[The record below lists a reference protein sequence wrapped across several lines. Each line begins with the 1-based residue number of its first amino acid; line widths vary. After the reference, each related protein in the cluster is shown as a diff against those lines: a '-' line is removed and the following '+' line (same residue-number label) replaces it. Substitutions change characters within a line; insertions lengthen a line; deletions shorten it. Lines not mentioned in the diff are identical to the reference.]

1 MSWEVWTMKSKTSF
15 FDPTLLKKNLGR
27 FAPAWALLSL
37 ALFLNLPLPMLRS
50 LSSEGVPEYRLAE
63 ARRFLGNGETLGYVY
78 AFFAALLFAA
88 LVFKYLHRTRD
99 AYMMHAFPMTR
110 SCQFVTN
117 AVSGLLFWLL
127 PALFTVLC
135 SLGVLALFGVSGCGG
150 LAWAML
156 GRWLLAFLCFYGIAV
171 FAMQLS
177 GNTFIAVMSYGALNF
192 MFLVVP
198 LLCLMLAGFYFKGF
212 DYVISGNIL
221 RLAPIVELLRS
232 NPAELCMLWIY
243 GGLGLALLALSW
255 YLYRLRHVERAGD
268 AMVYPWARIAFRLL
282 FTLCVTLG
290 FGWLMATIFGSFRG
304 SQGDEFLPFA
314 LIGCVLGWFASS
326 MMVERTVKVF
336 KNKKVWLGFAACAAV
351 LILAVIG
358 LKYDLLGFQRK
369 VPETEQIASVEIWT
383 TGDYGEPGTDCIE
396 LTQAADLELIRDFHG
411 RAAKS
416 TSPERSRR
424 DLFGYYSYDG
434 YSDVHILY
442 HLKDGGTLR
451 RAYVVTD
458 DSDYQRL
465 GAIFA
470 RPDVAEAWYEKT
482 IPQRPED
489 YSHITIFGVTE
500 YVLGPGNEEYFGGD
514 ELECKNPGALR
525 EAILTDARAGRLP
538 VLNFLNRFSYFNDV
552 EFKGSSYNEVY
563 LCFERKDPNTA
574 ERILQ
579 IPIADSAQET
589 LKLFLP

>member
-1 MSWEVWTMKSKTSF
+1 MKSKMSF

-50 LSSEGVPEYRLAE
+50 LSSEGVPAYRLAE
-63 ARRFLGNGETLGYVY
+63 ARRFLENGETLGYVY

-198 LLCLMLAGFYFKGF
+198 LLCLLLAGFYFKGF

-221 RLAPIVELLRS
+221 RLAPIVELLRD

-369 VPETEQIASVEIWT
+369 VPETGQIASVEIWT

-396 LTQAADLELIRDFHG
+396 LTAPEDIDLVRAFHK
-411 RAAKS
+411 RVLESSAV
-416 TSPERSRR
+416 ERSGREF
-424 DLFGYYSYDG
+424 FGYDG
-434 YSDVHILY
+434 YGVHILY
-442 HLKDGGTLR
+442 HLQGGGTLR
-451 RAYVVTD
+451 RVYEPGL
-458 DSDYQRL
+458 SDCEGIREL
-465 GAIFA
+465 FA
-470 RPDVAEAWYEKT
+470 RPDIAAAWYEKT

-500 YVLGPGNEEYFGGD
+500 HVLRPGNEEYFGGD

-538 VLNFLNRFSYFNDV
+538 VMNFLNRSAYFNGE
-552 EFKGSSYNEVY
+552 EFKGSSYNEIY
-563 LCFERKDPNTA
+563 LCFERKRANTA
-574 ERILQ
+574 EDILQ
-579 IPIADSAQET
+579 IPIADCAEET

>member
-1 MSWEVWTMKSKTSF
+1 MSWEVWTMKSKMSF

-63 ARRFLGNGETLGYVY
+63 ARRFLENGETLGYVY

-351 LILAVIG
+351 LTLTVLG
-358 LKYDLLGFQRK
+358 LKYDVLGFQRK
-369 VPETEQIASVEIWT
+369 VPETGQIASVEIWT

-396 LTQAADLELIRDFHG
+396 LTAPEDIDLVRAFHK
-411 RAAKS
+411 RVLESSAV
-416 TSPERSRR
+416 ERSGRE
-424 DLFGYYSYDG
+424 LFGYDG
-434 YSDVHILY
+434 YGVHILY
-442 HLKDGGTLR
+442 HLQGGGTLR
-451 RAYVVTD
+451 RVYEPGLS
-458 DSDYQRL
+458 DSEGIREL
-465 GAIFA
+465 FA

-489 YSHITIFGVTE
+489 YSHVTIYGVTGHI
-500 YVLGPGNEEYFGGD
+500 LGPGNEEYFGD
-514 ELECKNPGALR
+514 EELECKNPGALR

-538 VLNFLNRFSYFNDV
+538 VLNFLNRSTYFNGE
-552 EFKGSSYNEVY
+552 EFKGSSYNEIY
-563 LCFERKDPNTA
+563 LCFERKRANTA
-574 ERILQ
+574 EAILQ